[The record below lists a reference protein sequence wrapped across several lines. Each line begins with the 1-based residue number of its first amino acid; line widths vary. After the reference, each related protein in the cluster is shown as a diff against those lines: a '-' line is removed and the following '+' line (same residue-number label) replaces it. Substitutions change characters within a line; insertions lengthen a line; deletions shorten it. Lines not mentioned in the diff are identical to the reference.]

1 MCCSQWEITCRV
13 SGTTASLLINH
24 LLPSPYACIA
34 LSTVESQHLSSSL
47 HSTRMQKGKTKRH
60 AALSALQLQL
70 ESKLKLKRPP
80 TEGQKK
86 GGEGFM
92 SEQEVTLP
100 AALHIPFAGSWPV
113 VPASALRGALHPSG
127 TNVTSGVPKPP
138 RRGRR
143 GACVVPWAPGLR
155 SDGGLVRH
163 QAGHRGQGSLTLMV
177 LLLRS
182 CNGQGKGQRTGA
194 VQRRHCFSAPLR
206 GGRGRMTSTLFFF
219 SPAS

>member
-1 MCCSQWEITCRV
+1 MHRTLNCCKPAPPLTPAAQHPHAEGQSETTRCPF
-13 SGTTASLLINH
+13 GTTTA
-24 LLPSPYACIA
+24 ARKQTKA
-34 LSTVESQHLSSSL
+34 KESFQQRARERRL
-47 HSTRMQKGKTKRH
+47 HS
-60 AALSALQLQL
+60 
-70 ESKLKLKRPP
+70 PP
-80 TEGQKK
+80 AEQRR
-86 GGEGFM
+86 GGEGFL

-100 AALHIPFAGSWPV
+100 AALHIPLAGSGPV
-113 VPASALRGALHPSG
+113 VSAGALPGAALQPSG

-182 CNGQGKGQRTGA
+182 FTGVPLVLGLDVVRCGNTLNGMEGETA
-194 VQRRHCFSAPLR
+194 LEP
-206 GGRGRMTSTLFFF
+206 
-219 SPAS
+219 

>member
-1 MCCSQWEITCRV
+1 
-13 SGTTASLLINH
+13 
-24 LLPSPYACIA
+24 
-34 LSTVESQHLSSSL
+34 
-47 HSTRMQKGKTKRH
+47 
-60 AALSALQLQL
+60 
-70 ESKLKLKRPP
+70 
-80 TEGQKK
+80 
-86 GGEGFM
+86 M

-100 AALHIPFAGSWPV
+100 AALHIPLAGSGPV
-113 VPASALRGALHPSG
+113 VCAGALPGALHPSG

-182 CNGQGKGQRTGA
+182 CNGEGTGQRAGA
-194 VQRRHCFSAPLR
+194 APQRGHTARPHCQHP
-206 GGRGRMTSTLFFF
+206 FFL
-219 SPAS
+219 PAF